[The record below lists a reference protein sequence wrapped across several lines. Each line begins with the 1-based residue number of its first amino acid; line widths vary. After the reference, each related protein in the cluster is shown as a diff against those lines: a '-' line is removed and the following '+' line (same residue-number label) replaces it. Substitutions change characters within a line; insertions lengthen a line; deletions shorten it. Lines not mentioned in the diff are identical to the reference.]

1 MRHLMLDIETFGT
14 TPGCVVLSIGAV
26 EFDMPRGITGK
37 FHAHL
42 RTASQIEAGLHLD
55 VRTVEWWLDQSKEAQ
70 NELLKSERFNPIDV
84 IDAFIDT
91 FDWKDLRVWA
101 NGASFDFPIMK
112 ALFNAF
118 GKELPWAF
126 YNEMDFRTIKNMVGK
141 GTYEK
146 LRAFPTVAHD
156 ALSDATAQAQTLIN
170 IIHWI
175 NGEHNELRLAA

>member
-26 EFDMPRGITGK
+26 EFDMQRGITGK

-42 RTASQIEAGLHLD
+42 KTASQIEAGLHLD

-70 NELLKSERFNPIDV
+70 NELLKSERFNPVDV

-118 GKELPWAF
+118 RKELPWAF

-146 LRAFPTVAHD
+146 LRVRPVLAHD
-156 ALSDATAQAQTLIN
+156 ALDDATAQAQTLIN
-170 IIHWI
+170 IIRWI